1 MKRRWANLPAYLQIA
16 GLWPQMAYTYRVSLA
31 FDVLRLLL
39 KVYLLKVIWT
49 AVYHGRSVVD
59 GVELDHLIAFITLAQ
74 LQVWVMAPLI
84 AGYIQGQVRS
94 GQIALELA
102 RPVPFL
108 GQLLAHQ
115 VGATVAWLPFVVLAV
130 PLGFVLGGIVPP
142 ASPAAALLYLLSL
155 VLAYLVA
162 VLIGMIMG
170 LWSFW
175 TLQTGGILAIYEFA
189 NEFFTGALVPLAFFP
204 ALLRRVADLLP
215 FQAQAFIPISIYMGQ
230 PLAWGVGGALALQV
244 LWIGVLFIVAWVMW
258 RRAMRRVVIQG
269 G

>member
-59 GVELDHLIAFITLAQ
+59 GVDLDHLIAFITLAQ

-115 VGATVAWLPFVVLAV
+115 VGATASWLPFVVLAV

-142 ASPAAALLYLLSL
+142 ASPTA
-155 VLAYLVA
+155 
-162 VLIGMIMG
+162 
-170 LWSFW
+170 
-175 TLQTGGILAIYEFA
+175 
-189 NEFFTGALVPLAFFP
+189 
-204 ALLRRVADLLP
+204 
-215 FQAQAFIPISIYMGQ
+215 
-230 PLAWGVGGALALQV
+230 
-244 LWIGVLFIVAWVMW
+244 
-258 RRAMRRVVIQG
+258 
-269 G
+269 